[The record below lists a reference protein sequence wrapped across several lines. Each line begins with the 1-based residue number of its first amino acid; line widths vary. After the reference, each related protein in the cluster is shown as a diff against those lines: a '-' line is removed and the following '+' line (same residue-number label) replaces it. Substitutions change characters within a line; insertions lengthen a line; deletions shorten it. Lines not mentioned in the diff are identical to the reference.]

1 MFSDR
6 KDELLMR
13 TNNQNRKDKHESRG
27 RQEEGARD
35 PVDDVVGYS
44 WLRHTTP
51 VDEADQIHM
60 PARWFEVISRLRI
73 LIWARWGSH
82 GWIFRARGGGG
93 DGGIES

>member
-35 PVDDVVGYS
+35 PVDDVVG
-44 WLRHTTP
+44 
-51 VDEADQIHM
+51 
-60 PARWFEVISRLRI
+60 
-73 LIWARWGSH
+73 
-82 GWIFRARGGGG
+82 
-93 DGGIES
+93 